1 MILKQVFTALNGLPL
16 QILVIT
22 PSIHLKWS
30 VLGNLLG
37 FIGFLLLDL
46 VMLVS
51 YHLPAIGR

>member
-16 QILVIT
+16 QILIVT
-22 PSIHLKWS
+22 PSIHLEWS

-37 FIGFLLLDL
+37 FFGYLFLDP

-51 YHLPAIGR
+51 YHLLAIGR